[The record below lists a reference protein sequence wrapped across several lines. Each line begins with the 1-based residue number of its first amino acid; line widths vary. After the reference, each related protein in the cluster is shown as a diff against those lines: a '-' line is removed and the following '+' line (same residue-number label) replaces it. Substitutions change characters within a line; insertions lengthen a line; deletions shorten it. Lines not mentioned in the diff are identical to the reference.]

1 MKQLFSNR
9 YTITGQ
15 TRTLCKPVGYS
26 TGQEILYTKKFT
38 GHGLF
43 AVRAFNVEHD
53 FSFVQEWICKQY
65 ALQNKPG
72 VQSIGQWM
80 QTYTMMLQSDFM
92 QPLLLLQNDHPVC
105 LADVYY
111 GQLHE
116 LSLQMDMQQ
125 QDYVIELLT
134 APLKKKQQEIIPLLI
149 QTCLHYIY
157 SFTEVSRIIS
167 EPNVLDIPLNA
178 AMQQSGF
185 RFIQQLELSYKT
197 ANLYESGKAQ
207 FFKQFG

>member
-9 YTITGQ
+9 FTTAGQ

-26 TGQEILYTKKFT
+26 PGPEILYSKNFP
-38 GHGLF
+38 GIGLI
-43 AVRAFNVEHD
+43 AIRSFNVEHD
-53 FSFVQEWICKQY
+53 FSYAQEWICKQY

-72 VQSIGQWM
+72 VHSIGQWM

-92 QPLLLLQNDHPVC
+92 QPLMLLLNDHPVC

-116 LSLQMDMQQ
+116 LSLQIDMQQ

-134 APLKKKQQEIIPLLI
+134 APLKKKQQDILPFLI

-157 SFTEVSRIIS
+157 SFSEVNRIIS
-167 EPNVLDIPLNA
+167 EPNVLDVELNT

-185 RFIQQLELSYKT
+185 RFMHQLELSYKT
-197 ANLYESGKAQ
+197 ASLYESHKA
-207 FFKQFG
+207 